1 MGGLSG
7 YFAMAVSV
15 ALLGVVS
22 WLVIGKMGLSGPA
35 EIVARSVLMGLLMG
49 LFGVGTWWRERK
61 KRKQQEAQAAG
72 GAAPAGAAQ
81 EEDLSFLFK
90 AAEQRLMASP
100 LGADARVRS
109 LPVVFV
115 VGAGG
120 AAKTST
126 LIHSGIEP
134 DLLAGQVYQD
144 NTVIPTPAAN
154 LWLAQRTVFIEAAG
168 KLFNDPMGWT
178 GMIKRFK
185 PSKLRAL
192 FSRKPQPPRAVVVCV
207 DGEAF
212 LRSGAEDALSGLARG
227 INTRVCEIS
236 KELGIRLPVYVLFT
250 RMDRMGYFGEFVSN
264 LSDEEASQ
272 VVGATL
278 PIRDGVAVGVYAEV
292 ESRRLTSAFNDL
304 FYSICDRRLPM
315 LEREHDPAKQGAVY
329 EFPREFRKLRQLLV
343 RFLVDLARPS
353 QLHVSPFLRGFYFSG
368 VRPKV
373 VKENVGVR
381 SAETPASMRRGGLV
395 DDPLGLD
402 APQQVQQQAQSVRTR
417 RVPQWI
423 FLGHLFSHVILQDRT
438 AQGASGTSAGAQ
450 MTRRLAVSAFS
461 ALFFLWMIALT
472 VSYFGNRS
480 LENQVIDA
488 ARGIGASE
496 SGGAGQELPSLNALQ
511 RLDTLRQSVELLSR
525 YEREGA
531 PWRLRWGLYVGSD
544 LYEPSRR
551 LYFNRFARLMFSAT
565 QASLLAHLRQLPAA
579 PGPSDPYRPTYDTL
593 KGYLITTSHPDK
605 STREFLSP
613 LLTDRWAAGRQVDPE
628 RMALARRQ
636 FDFYSDE
643 LKIKNPFSSSNDGE
657 AIEHARDYLSRFNAV
672 ESIYQFMI
680 AEASRKHPG
689 VNFNKQYPG
698 SAALVVNNREMLG
711 AYTADGWKFMDDAI
725 RNVRRFFGGERWVL
739 GDRALADLDPAKLVP
754 LLTERYHKDFL
765 DNWRA
770 YLAASQ
776 VVRYANIAD
785 AANKL
790 GQLSGNSSFL
800 LAMFCVAS
808 TNTEVATAALKEP
821 YQPVHFVEKA
831 PCRDRMV
838 TDNNTPYVQ
847 ALVGLQAAMDRV
859 AKTGGNEIPEDLVN
873 STLNEATNAY
883 KVTRMI
889 AQKFTIDR
897 EGNVHGMVQKLME
910 DPIKYA
916 EALLGRLGPAQL
928 NSAGKG
934 ACNDLLRLTAK
945 YPFKSD
951 SRVDATLDEF
961 GAFFRPGDGR
971 LEQFYQTTL
980 KQYIDKQGS
989 LYIQKADSKVSIT
1002 PRFLQYLN
1010 NIMAF
1015 REAFYKGDSREPR
1028 LSYSMK
1034 ALPSEGLR
1042 GVTLTLDGQTL
1053 KGSGKGG
1060 ETREFAWPGSGGAQL
1075 SGNLGGG
1082 DIGLISYS
1090 GLWSAFR
1097 FFGDYDR
1104 FESSGARYTLSWVP
1118 RQGQS
1123 GQAMKLGNG
1132 KDLTIPFEL
1141 DMKGAP
1147 PIFRKGYLASLGC
1160 VSEVAR

>member
-7 YFAMAVSV
+7 YFAMAISV
-15 ALLGVVS
+15 ALVGVAS
-22 WLVIGKMGLSGPA
+22 WVVIGKLGLTGPM
-35 EIVARSVLMGLLMG
+35 EIIARSLIMGVLVSLMGI
-49 LFGVGTWWRERK
+49 GTWMKERAKRK
-61 KRKQQEAQAAG
+61 KQEAQQAAG
-72 GAAPAGAAQ
+72 GAPSAAAP
-81 EEDLSFLFK
+81 EEDISYLFK
-90 AAEQRLMASP
+90 AAEQRLAASP
-100 LGADARVRS
+100 LGADANVRS
-109 LPVVFV
+109 LPVVFLL
-115 VGAGG
+115 GASGS
-120 AAKTST
+120 AKTST
-126 LIHSGIEP
+126 VIHSGVEP

-144 NTVIPTPAAN
+144 NTVVPTASAN
-154 LWLAQRTVFIEAAG
+154 LWLAQRSVFIEAGG
-168 KLFNDPMGWT
+168 KLFGDAGSLT
-178 GMIKRFK
+178 GLVKRLK
-185 PSKLRAL
+185 PSRLRAL

-212 LRSGAEDALSGLARG
+212 LRSGAEDALTALAR
-227 INTRVCEIS
+227 NLNARVCEIS
-236 KELGIRLPVYVLFT
+236 KELGIRLPIYVLFT

-264 LSDEEASQ
+264 LSDEEAMQ
-272 VVGATL
+272 VVGSTL
-278 PIRDGVAVGVYAEV
+278 PIRDSLAVGVYAES
-292 ESRRLTSAFNDL
+292 ESRRLTAAFNDL
-304 FYSICDRRLPM
+304 FYSICDKRLPM
-315 LEREHDPAKQGAVY
+315 LEREHDPIRQGAVY
-329 EFPREFRKLRQLLV
+329 EFPREFRKLRQMLV

-353 QLHVSPFLRGFYFSG
+353 QLHVSPFLRGFYFGG

-373 VKENVGVR
+373 VKESVGVR
-381 SAETPASMRRGGLV
+381 AAETPASLRRGGLV

-402 APQQVQQQAQSVRTR
+402 APQQAQPQAQSVRTR

-423 FLGHLFSHVILQDRT
+423 FLGHLFSNVILQDRT
-438 AQGASGTSAGAQ
+438 AQGASGASAGAQ
-450 MTRRLAVSAFS
+450 MTRRLAVSALS

-480 LENQVIDA
+480 LENQVIEA
-488 ARGIGASE
+488 ARGIGATE

-544 LYEPSRR
+544 MYESSRR
-551 LYFNRFARLMFSAT
+551 LYFNRFSKLLFGAT
-565 QASLLAHLRQLPAA
+565 QASLLAWLQKLPAA
-579 PGPSDPYRPTYDTL
+579 PGPTDEYRPTYDTL
-593 KGYLITTSHPDK
+593 KGYLITTSHHDK

-636 FDFYSDE
+636 FDFYADE
-643 LKIKNPFSSSNDGE
+643 LLIKNPFSDKNDSE
-657 AIEHARDYLSRFNAV
+657 AIERARDYLSRFNAV

-680 AEASRKHPG
+680 AEASRKNPG
-689 VNFNKQYPG
+689 VNFNKNYPG
-698 SAALVVNNREMLG
+698 SAALVVNNRDMLG
-711 AYTADGWKFMDDAI
+711 AYTANGWKFMDDAI

-785 AANKL
+785 AATKL

-808 TNTEVATAALKEP
+808 TNTDPAAAAVKEP
-821 YQPVHFVEKA
+821 FQPVHFVEKA
-831 PCRDRMV
+831 PCNDRV
-838 TDNNTPYVQ
+838 VNDNNTPYVQ

-859 AKTGGNEIPEDLVN
+859 AKTTGNEIPEDLVN

-897 EGNVHGMVQKLME
+897 DGNVHGMVQKLME

-934 ACNDLLRLTAK
+934 ACNDLLRLTNK
-945 YPFKSD
+945 YPFKAD
-951 SRVDATLDEF
+951 SKTDATLDEF
-961 GAFFRPGDGR
+961 GSFFRPGDGR

-989 LYIQKADSKVSIT
+989 LYIQKPDSKVPIS

-1015 REAFYKGDSREPR
+1015 REAFYKGDAREPR

-1060 ETREFAWPGSGGAQL
+1060 ETRDFAWPGSGGAQL

>member
-7 YFAMAVSV
+7 YYAMAISV
-15 ALLGVVS
+15 AVVGAVS
-22 WLVIGKMGLSGPA
+22 WVVIGKLGLTGPM
-35 EIVARSVLMGLLMG
+35 EIVIRSLLMGLLMS
-49 LFGVGTWWRERK
+49 LFGIGTWWKERQRR
-61 KRKQQEAQAAG
+61 RKQAAQAEAG
-72 GAAPAGAAQ
+72 GAPAGAAQ

-100 LGADARVRS
+100 LGADARVRN
-109 LPVVFV
+109 LPVVFL

-126 LIHSGIEP
+126 LIHSGVEP

-144 NTVIPTPAAN
+144 NTVVPTAAAN
-154 LWLAQRTVFIEAAG
+154 LWLAQRSVFIEAGG
-168 KLFNDPMGWT
+168 KLFNDAMGWT
-178 GMIKRFK
+178 GLIKRLK
-185 PSKLRAL
+185 PSRLRSL

-207 DGEAF
+207 DGESF
-212 LRSGAEDALSGLARG
+212 LRGGAEDALTGLARTL
-227 INTRVCEIS
+227 NARVCEIS
-236 KELGIRLPVYVLFT
+236 KDLGIRLPIYVLFT

-264 LSDEEASQ
+264 LSDEEAMQ
-272 VVGATL
+272 VVGSTL
-278 PIRDGVAVGVYAEV
+278 PIQSGVAAGVYAET
-292 ESRRLTSAFNDL
+292 ESRRLTAAFNDL
-304 FYSICDRRLPM
+304 FFSICDKRLPM
-315 LEREHDPAKQGAVY
+315 LEREHDPVRQGAVY

-343 RFLVDLARPS
+343 RFLADLGRPS
-353 QLHVSPFLRGFYFSG
+353 QLHISPFLRGFYFSG

-373 VKENVGVR
+373 IKETAGVR
-381 SAETPASMRRGGLV
+381 TAETPASMRRGGLV

-402 APQQVQQQAQSVRTR
+402 APHQVQQQAQSVRTR

-423 FLGHLFSHVILQDRT
+423 FLGHLFSNVILQDRA

-450 MTRRLAVSAFS
+450 MTRRLAVSVVS

-472 VSYFGNRS
+472 VSYFGNRA
-480 LENQVIDA
+480 LETQVIDA
-488 ARGIGASE
+488 ARGIAATE

-544 LYEPSRR
+544 MYESSRR
-551 LYFNRFARLMFSAT
+551 LYFNRFAKLLFGAT
-565 QASLLAHLRQLPAA
+565 QAALLDWLRKLPAS

-613 LLTDRWAAGRQVDPE
+613 LLTERWAAGRQVDPD

-636 FDFYSDE
+636 FDFYADE

-657 AIEHARDYLSRFNAV
+657 AIEHARDYLSRFNAE

-689 VNFNKQYPG
+689 VNFNKAYPG

-711 AYTADGWKFMDDAI
+711 AFTADGWKFMEEAI

-739 GDRALADLDPAKLVP
+739 GDRAVAGLDPATLAPKL
-754 LLTERYHKDFL
+754 TARYHKDFL

-770 YLAASQ
+770 YLAATQ
-776 VVRYANIAD
+776 VVRYASIAD
-785 AANKL
+785 AAAKL
-790 GQLSGNSSFL
+790 GQLSGNSSYL
-800 LAMFCVAS
+800 LALFCVAS
-808 TNTEVATAALKEP
+808 TNTAVAAAEVKAP
-821 YQPVHFVEKA
+821 YQPVHFVEQT

-859 AKTGGNEIPEDLVN
+859 AKTSGNEIPEDLVN
-873 STLNEATNAY
+873 ATLNEATNAY

-934 ACNDLLRLTAK
+934 ACNDLLKLTAK

-951 SRVDATLDEF
+951 SKLDATMEEF
-961 GAFFRPGDGR
+961 GSFFRPGDGR
-971 LEQFYQTTL
+971 LDQFYQGTL

-989 LYIQKADSKVSIT
+989 MYVQKADSKVSVT

-1015 REAFYKGDSREPR
+1015 REAFYKGEARDPK
-1028 LSYSMK
+1028 LAYSMK
-1034 ALPSEGLR
+1034 ALPAEGLK

-1060 ETREFAWPGSGGAQL
+1060 ETREFNWPGAGGAQL